1 MEANNLKNF
10 DIHKLIDDAM
20 EKKDRSVTIFFG
32 KHGTSV
38 SVYPITDDVEEAIE
52 IYE

>member
-1 MEANNLKNF
+1 MKSNNLENF

-32 KHGTSV
+32 KLGTSV
-38 SVYPITDDVEEAIE
+38 SVYPITDDIEEAIE
-52 IYE
+52 TYE